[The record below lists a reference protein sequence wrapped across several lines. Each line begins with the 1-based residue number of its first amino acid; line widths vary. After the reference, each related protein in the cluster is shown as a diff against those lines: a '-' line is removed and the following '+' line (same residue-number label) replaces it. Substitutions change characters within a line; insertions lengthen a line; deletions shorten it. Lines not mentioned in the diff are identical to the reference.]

1 MLGDL
6 TMSCCDPMYFAQ
18 SQWTWLVKETLEPV
32 AKNVCSSHI
41 YARLRITTVCCLN
54 WNSDLCY
61 NFVSFIR

>member
-32 AKNVCSSHI
+32 AKNVQLSRNFYHI
-41 YARLRITTVCCLN
+41 
-54 WNSDLCY
+54 
-61 NFVSFIR
+61 